1 MKFAT
6 YRYQEK
12 EYLGVVVDE
21 KGVVEVA
28 ELLNGD
34 PSAPASMMELVNAQ
48 VSDPGLLARIEYAL
62 NERDGPGHSTPLSEV
77 SLRPPMPNP
86 SKILG
91 VAVNNSQFAHLAHR
105 YFAAPAFFMKPPSC
119 LIGDGEQIE
128 LWESYGLT
136 HPEPELAAVIGRTTR
151 RVSVQEAPASVFGY
165 TIINDITSP
174 GLKDQDSL
182 HLKFSLSDPMATPID
197 WRETR
202 GPDDGDIMVT
212 YHVRSKGADTFGP
225 MGPWLVT
232 ADEIPDPNKLGV
244 KLWLAE
250 ELMTVDNTA
259 SLSFSI
265 AQVISHLSQTVT
277 LEPGDIVHF
286 GTAADPS
293 RYALR
298 EINITRMG
306 GPLTVEIERI
316 GRLTNPVALL
326 G

>member
-1 MKFAT
+1 
-6 YRYQEK
+6 
-12 EYLGVVVDE
+12 
-21 KGVVEVA
+21 
-28 ELLNGD
+28 
-34 PSAPASMMELVNAQ
+34 
-48 VSDPGLLARIEYAL
+48 
-62 NERDGPGHSTPLSEV
+62 
-77 SLRPPMPNP
+77 
-86 SKILG
+86 
-91 VAVNNSQFAHLAHR
+91 
-105 YFAAPAFFMKPPSC
+105 
-119 LIGDGEQIE
+119 
-128 LWESYGLT
+128 
-136 HPEPELAAVIGRTTR
+136 
-151 RVSVQEAPASVFGY
+151 
-165 TIINDITSP
+165 
-174 GLKDQDSL
+174 
-182 HLKFSLSDPMATPID
+182 
-197 WRETR
+197 
-202 GPDDGDIMVT
+202 MVT